1 MCICSLYYN
10 IVTLTPK
17 IYVSTIFTI
26 FIYLCKINYIDILKL
41 QRNYTHHILILRKT
55 LCIHGT
61 SLNSQ
66 IGIEIIRGIGTTP
79 VLEYPNFTGCTPYI
93 LGKCFFHT
101 LCEIVTFTPPLKTN
115 ILFPVYYSNLHY
127 SYNQTLI
134 FLIFSETFFLLPNV
148 LLCFLLLNFLLLLSS
163 ICPHEAMDLSPPK
176 VFPLLKFEV

>member
-93 LGKCFFHT
+93 LYIQFIPFKKKKKMGKWRT
-101 LCEIVTFTPPLKTN
+101 V
-115 ILFPVYYSNLHY
+115 
-127 SYNQTLI
+127 I
-134 FLIFSETFFLLPNV
+134 FDVRAYVI
-148 LLCFLLLNFLLLLSS
+148 S
-163 ICPHEAMDLSPPK
+163 IGQDRKDVMAYLGR
-176 VFPLLKFEV
+176 L